1 MSWFSDRRRRSAAEE
16 AAQREAFVQRLRE
29 VLQIPPRAP
38 DLVMAVSEVAQ
49 PTPTATDE
57 G

>member
-1 MSWFSDRRRRSAAEE
+1 MSWFSDKRRRSAEDE

-29 VLQIPPRAP
+29 VLQLPPRAP
-38 DLVMAVSEVAQ
+38 DLVMALSEVAP